1 MVKHV
6 GAGRVDAPAR
16 YSDGDSPTISRNVRL
31 NVPTLLNPT
40 SKQIFVTLRSDSRNR
55 NIARSTRRRCR

>member
-6 GAGRVDAPAR
+6 GAGRMEAPAR
-16 YSDGDSPTISRNVRL
+16 YDDGDSPTISRNVRL
-31 NVPTLLNPT
+31 NVPRLLNPT
-40 SKQIFVTLRSDSRNR
+40 SRQICVTLRSDSRNR